1 MAKKLTIKRPEVV
14 SEEEIIEQPIEEV
27 MSQGFGRY
35 SKYVLQERAV
45 PDVRDGLKPVQ
56 RRIIYYMYHEGNVST
71 KPTRKCAKTVGG
83 VIGTLHPHGDA
94 SVYEAM
100 VRLSQDWKMRY
111 PLVTFQGNNGSIDGD
126 GPAAYRYT
134 EAKLSELSDLLVAD
148 LNKNVVDMD
157 LNFDDSEFE
166 PTVLPARFPNLL
178 ANGSSGIAVGAST
191 DIPPHNLGEVIDAIT
206 WRIGHKH
213 ASTSDL
219 LEFIK
224 GPDFPTGGV
233 IKSASSLKDIYEK
246 GSGSFKLYAK
256 VSTNTSEKSLNQ
268 IIIEEIPY
276 GKDKSEFVNNIDRVR
291 FANKLDAILEV
302 RDETG
307 MEGLRIVIDVKKDA
321 DLDNLVNFLYSKN
334 CFSTT
339 VKFNMLVIDHYKP
352 KVCSLL
358 EVVDCYIEHQ
368 IDVITRRSQFD
379 LDKSNKRLHIVNGL
393 VKAVSILD
401 QVVKLIRSSKDKQD
415 AKNRLVSELSFSEEQ
430 AEAILMLQ
438 LYRLTNLD
446 ISVLMNEKAT
456 LENTINDLEELLAS
470 PTKMNNLIKS
480 DLNDIKKKY
489 GDERRTAIEDSETD
503 FKVDKLALISKDEVM
518 VSVTRDGYIK
528 RTQMRSYNSSNGSL
542 PGIKTGDAFRAI
554 TKAYTTDF
562 LITFTSFGNYL
573 VFPVYQLND
582 NKWKDEGGHINEIG
596 QLNANE
602 KIVQTILVSEFKEG
616 IRIGLITKKG
626 QIKRVPLKDFETQKY
641 SKPIK
646 CIKVGGDDELV
657 DAIVLHGNTNI
668 LGVNAD
674 GYSSFYNES
683 EVNEF
688 GLKAGGIKAIS
699 TKSNNVVGML
709 PLEDDERCNIVL
721 ISEGKAIRNVDS
733 SHLVKTGRLG
743 AKQQIFKTF
752 KSDPQTALYVGKM
765 DRKAENYKISVILE
779 NLSVVELNVS
789 EVKPQPFESYLKST
803 NEFVDSPFKFVDSY
817 KTHVDRVDENTKVEV
832 SKVALAKPA
841 PSIEEEKDDDFEQL
855 SLFDFVDDD

>member
-1 MAKKLTIKRPEVV
+1 MAKKITKQPEVV

-71 KPTRKCAKTVGG
+71 RPTRKCAKTVGG

-191 DIPPHNLGEVIDAIT
+191 DIPPHNLNEVIDAII

-233 IKSASSLKDIYEK
+233 IKDASALKEIYEK
-246 GSGSFKLYAK
+246 GQGSFKLYAK
-256 VSTNTSEKSLNQ
+256 VSTLTSDKNINQ

-307 MEGLRIVIDVKKDA
+307 MDGLRIAIDVKKDA

-339 VKFNMLVIDHYKP
+339 IKFNMLVIDHYRP

-368 IDVITRRSQFD
+368 IDVITRRSKFD
-379 LDKSNKRLHIVNGL
+379 LEKSEKRLHIVNGL

-401 QVVKLIRSSKDKQD
+401 KVVALIRSSSDKAN
-415 AKNRLVSELSFSEEQ
+415 AKARLCSELSFSEEQ

-446 ISVLMNEKAT
+446 ITTLMNEKTT
-456 LENTINDLEELLAS
+456 LENTIKDLNELLES
-470 PTKMNNLIKS
+470 PTKMNSLIKS
-480 DLNDIKKKY
+480 DLNEIKKNY

-503 FKVDKLALISKDEVM
+503 FKVDKMALISKDEVM

-528 RTQMRSYNSSNGSL
+528 RTQMRSYNSSNEAF
-542 PGIKTGDAFRAI
+542 PGIKNGDAFRGI

-573 VFPVYQLND
+573 VFPIYSLND
-582 NKWKDEGGHINEIG
+582 NKWKDEGAHINEIG
-596 QLNANE
+596 QLNPNE
-602 KIVQTILVSEFKEG
+602 KIVKAIVVSEFKEG
-616 IRIGLITKKG
+616 IRIALATKKG
-626 QIKRVPLKDFETQKY
+626 QIKKVLLKEFETQKFT
-641 SKPIK
+641 KPIR

-668 LGVNAD
+668 LVVNSD

-683 EVNEF
+683 EVSEF

-699 TKSNNVVGML
+699 TKANNIVGL
-709 PLEDDERCNIVL
+709 LGFEDDERSNICLVTN
-721 ISEGKAIRNVDS
+721 GKSVRIVDS
-733 SHLVKTGRLG
+733 IHLLKTARLG
-743 AKQQIFKTF
+743 AKQQLFKSF
-752 KSDPQTALYVGKM
+752 KSDPQEAIFVEKVE
-765 DRKAENYKISVILE
+765 RKAENVKVNALLE
-779 NLSVVELNVS
+779 NTQLVELS
-789 EVKPQPFESYLKST
+789 LEEFKPQPFESYIKTSSD
-803 NEFVDSPFKFVDSY
+803 VDSPFLFVDAY
-817 KTHVDRVDENTKVEV
+817 ITFVDRVDEKSNVVKIEKKIEV
-832 SKVALAKPA
+832 VKKQD
-841 PSIEEEKDDDFEQL
+841 EEDFEQL